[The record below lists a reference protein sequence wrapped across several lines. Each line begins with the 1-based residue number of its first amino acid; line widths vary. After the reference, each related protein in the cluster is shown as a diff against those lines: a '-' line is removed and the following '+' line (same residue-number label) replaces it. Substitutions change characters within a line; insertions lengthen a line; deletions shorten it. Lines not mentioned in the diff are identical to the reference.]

1 MDPYEQWQFL
11 ESLLPLS
18 RECQIAEWGMMVLNN
33 PMLRGSPKIRCC
45 LPGVYA
51 RRKRGAGSFHGKYL
65 QDCVFVIDPQTAE
78 ADSVNFDYNEP
89 RQRDTVVYGRIYLI
103 FEIRVRYY
111 EKLRRR
117 HRRSVEH
124 KDKPR
129 YEERHQDEICILLK
143 QFDRV
148 QATFTQSGMPQVPFS
163 YMITKLS

>member
-18 RECQIAEWGMMVLNN
+18 RKCQIAEWGMMVLNN

-51 RRKRGAGSFHGKYL
+51 SRKRGAGSFHGKYL

-117 HRRSVEH
+117 HRRSVEQRQTSLRGASPGRDLH
-124 KDKPR
+124 PA
-129 YEERHQDEICILLK
+129 
-143 QFDRV
+143 
-148 QATFTQSGMPQVPFS
+148 QAIRSCAGDIHTVGHAAGAF
-163 YMITKLS
+163 